1 MVIVTLLRSSNSKAT
16 YFCLV
21 TEDWITFRNA
31 QGTSMKRGQK
41 EFKSPR
47 MDGEECWLLDMTRA
61 LHTGTQIAVGT
72 CSSPAQV
79 QVSQNSGIDG
89 VDDLEAPPLTVK
101 LLAVDN

>member
-1 MVIVTLLRSSNSKAT
+1 
-16 YFCLV
+16 
-21 TEDWITFRNA
+21 
-31 QGTSMKRGQK
+31 
-41 EFKSPR
+41 
-47 MDGEECWLLDMTRA
+47 MTRT

>member
-1 MVIVTLLRSSNSKAT
+1 
-16 YFCLV
+16 
-21 TEDWITFRNA
+21 
-31 QGTSMKRGQK
+31 MKRGQK

-47 MDGEECWLLDMTRA
+47 MDGEECWLLDMTRT
-61 LHTGTQIAVGT
+61 LHTGMQIAVGT
-72 CSSPAQV
+72 CSIPAQV